1 MKRKLKVNDFFC
13 GCGGMGIA
21 FENAGYEIAG
31 AWDFDK
37 YAVESYRANVGDH
50 VQKADIKELHQ
61 ADIPQA
67 DVWAFGFPCQDL
79 SVAGKQR
86 GMILKCE
93 DCGEEIEINPEEYTG
108 NTICPKCSSNNFKA
122 ASRSGCFFEMMR
134 LLEETEREREH
145 AMPAVIIA
153 ENVRG
158 LRPYLPVLRLEYER
172 HGYTAHIEMF
182 NSKYWNVP
190 QNRDRYA
197 VVGTRNKKN
206 LTFTFPKEQHEFVP
220 KLSDYLEKDVPE
232 KYYLPDEKAQTI
244 IAQALEKLEGLGKC
258 HACITP
264 DRINKRQNGPRA
276 KAEDEPMFTL
286 TAQDLHGVI
295 ILEDEQTEESVVT
308 DIAEETGLLDPNG
321 CGKTLRVGGGGSIT
335 KKHNYQHVIVNPGG
349 GQRATEF
356 PITVTVNK
364 CGRNVLKIADVSP
377 CLTARDYKGYA
388 GKKDM
393 IAVIEER
400 KEQDN
405 GKSQQPGLP
414 NGGMLDIKGQDQ
426 CRRVYSTD
434 GIAPTLTTSGGGQ
447 REVKIF
453 DTKRLRVRK
462 LTPKEYGILQAFPMD
477 DWKQV
482 VSDSQAYKQFGNAV
496 TTTVFT
502 AIAEEIAKSIY
513 AAEESEEQNMEAE
526 NKNFTGMNEPEE
538 KPTAESILAAAEAE
552 AKVAAEREETTKTA
566 IPAEETITPN
576 SLANGMLQFLLDIG
590 IVASACVTD
599 ETEKMFA
606 KHIKEELDGITI
618 GETPE
623 ILRDW
628 EAAQNAVN
636 DMLSKYAPGG
646 YMGKI
651 IYPLLTPLKERL
663 EAGERTP
670 DLYNAIVEATR

>member
-21 FENAGYEIAG
+21 FKNAGYEIAG

-37 YAVESYRANVGDH
+37 YAVETYRANVGDH

-93 DCGEEIEINPEEYTG
+93 DCGEEVEINPEEYTG
-108 NTICPKCSSNNFKA
+108 NTKCQVCGGESFKA

-206 LTFTFPKEQHEFVP
+206 LSFTFPKEQHEFVP
-220 KLSDYLEKDVPE
+220 KLSDYLEKDVAE

-244 IAQALEKLEGLGKC
+244 ITQAMEKLEKMGKC

-321 CGKTLRVGGGGSIT
+321 CGKTLRVGGAEASQRNTTINT
-335 KKHNYQHVIVNPGG
+335 LLSTTR
-349 GQRATEF
+349 GQQSTADNERCEHEPIQARNERERIFCRGISTDINNQQGRGDKSNNDREINDF
-356 PITVTVNK
+356 PITVAVNK
-364 CGRNVLKIADVSP
+364 AGRNVTKLTDIAP
-377 CLTARDYKGYA
+377 CLVARDYKGFA
-388 GKKDM
+388 GKAEK

-405 GKSQQPGLP
+405 E
-414 NGGMLDIKGQDQ
+414 
-426 CRRVYSTD
+426 
-434 GIAPTLTTSGGGQ
+434 Q
-447 REVKIF
+447 RE
-453 DTKRLRVRK
+453 
-462 LTPKEYGILQAFPMD
+462 
-477 DWKQV
+477 
-482 VSDSQAYKQFGNAV
+482 
-496 TTTVFT
+496 
-502 AIAEEIAKSIY
+502 
-513 AAEESEEQNMEAE
+513 
-526 NKNFTGMNEPEE
+526 
-538 KPTAESILAAAEAE
+538 
-552 AKVAAEREETTKTA
+552 
-566 IPAEETITPN
+566 
-576 SLANGMLQFLLDIG
+576 
-590 IVASACVTD
+590 
-599 ETEKMFA
+599 
-606 KHIKEELDGITI
+606 
-618 GETPE
+618 
-623 ILRDW
+623 
-628 EAAQNAVN
+628 
-636 DMLSKYAPGG
+636 
-646 YMGKI
+646 
-651 IYPLLTPLKERL
+651 
-663 EAGERTP
+663 
-670 DLYNAIVEATR
+670 

>member
-1 MKRKLKVNDFFC
+1 MRKLKVNDFFC

-21 FENAGYEIAG
+21 FKNAGYEIAG

-108 NTICPKCSSNNFKA
+108 NTVCPKCSSNNFKA

-206 LTFTFPKEQHEFVP
+206 LSFTFPKEQHEFVP

-244 IAQALEKLEGLGKC
+244 IAQALEKLEKMGKC

-295 ILEDEQTEESVVT
+295 ILEDEKEEESTGGGQQTTT
-308 DIAEETGLLDPNG
+308 DNKCCEHKPVRSWDERKRVLCRGISPNAYNQQGRGDKSNDNRECPFENGIIQAQRNG
-321 CGKTLRVGGGGSIT
+321 CGTFVAVASTLLS
-335 KKHNYQHVIVNPGG
+335 
-349 GQRATEF
+349 
-356 PITVTVNK
+356 
-364 CGRNVLKIADVSP
+364 S
-377 CLTARDYKGYA
+377 DYKQPPL
-388 GKKDM
+388 
-393 IAVIEER
+393 VIEER

-405 GKSQQPGLP
+405 GKNQ
-414 NGGMLDIKGQDQ
+414 
-426 CRRVYSTD
+426 
-434 GIAPTLTTSGGGQ
+434 
-447 REVKIF
+447 
-453 DTKRLRVRK
+453 
-462 LTPKEYGILQAFPMD
+462 
-477 DWKQV
+477 
-482 VSDSQAYKQFGNAV
+482 
-496 TTTVFT
+496 
-502 AIAEEIAKSIY
+502 
-513 AAEESEEQNMEAE
+513 
-526 NKNFTGMNEPEE
+526 
-538 KPTAESILAAAEAE
+538 
-552 AKVAAEREETTKTA
+552 
-566 IPAEETITPN
+566 
-576 SLANGMLQFLLDIG
+576 
-590 IVASACVTD
+590 
-599 ETEKMFA
+599 
-606 KHIKEELDGITI
+606 
-618 GETPE
+618 
-623 ILRDW
+623 
-628 EAAQNAVN
+628 
-636 DMLSKYAPGG
+636 
-646 YMGKI
+646 
-651 IYPLLTPLKERL
+651 
-663 EAGERTP
+663 
-670 DLYNAIVEATR
+670 

>member
-21 FENAGYEIAG
+21 FKNAGYEIAG

-37 YAVESYRANVGDH
+37 YAVETYRANVGDH

-145 AMPAVIIA
+145 AMPA
-153 ENVRG
+153 
-158 LRPYLPVLRLEYER
+158 
-172 HGYTAHIEMF
+172 
-182 NSKYWNVP
+182 
-190 QNRDRYA
+190 
-197 VVGTRNKKN
+197 
-206 LTFTFPKEQHEFVP
+206 
-220 KLSDYLEKDVPE
+220 EK
-232 KYYLPDEKAQTI
+232 T
-244 IAQALEKLEGLGKC
+244 
-258 HACITP
+258 ITP
-264 DRINKRQNGPRA
+264 D
-276 KAEDEPMFTL
+276 TL
-286 TAQDLHGVI
+286 A
-295 ILEDEQTEESVVT
+295 
-308 DIAEETGLLDPNG
+308 A
-321 CGKTLRVGGGGSIT
+321 
-335 KKHNYQHVIVNPGG
+335 
-349 GQRATEF
+349 
-356 PITVTVNK
+356 
-364 CGRNVLKIADVSP
+364 
-377 CLTARDYKGYA
+377 
-388 GKKDM
+388 
-393 IAVIEER
+393 
-400 KEQDN
+400 
-405 GKSQQPGLP
+405 
-414 NGGMLDIKGQDQ
+414 GMLH
-426 CRRVYSTD
+426 
-434 GIAPTLTTSGGGQ
+434 
-447 REVKIF
+447 
-453 DTKRLRVRK
+453 
-462 LTPKEYGILQAFPMD
+462 
-477 DWKQV
+477 
-482 VSDSQAYKQFGNAV
+482 
-496 TTTVFT
+496 
-502 AIAEEIAKSIY
+502 
-513 AAEESEEQNMEAE
+513 
-526 NKNFTGMNEPEE
+526 
-538 KPTAESILAAAEAE
+538 
-552 AKVAAEREETTKTA
+552 
-566 IPAEETITPN
+566 
-576 SLANGMLQFLLDIG
+576 FLLDSG

>member
-21 FENAGYEIAG
+21 FKNAGYEIAG

-145 AMPAVIIA
+145 AMPTVIIA

-206 LTFTFPKEQHEFVP
+206 LSFTFPKEQHEFVP

-244 IAQALEKLEGLGKC
+244 IAQAMEKLEKMGKC

-264 DRINKRQNGPRA
+264 DRINKRQKDEKGMVIKNDYLARLLSLRPCPEMSTYDFLYRIAVDLVYTSNSFSVIFWNKDFTRVESIQPITTTSYRIFEDDKNNILFRFRWDYDGKMYTVPYQNVIHV
-276 KAEDEPMFTL
+276 KARYNKRRFLGTTPDMEL
-286 TAQDLHGVI
+286 KRSLDLI
-295 ILEDEQTEESVVT
+295 
-308 DIAEETGLLDPNG
+308 ETSGETIKN
-321 CGKTLRVGGGGSIT
+321 
-335 KKHNYQHVIVNPGG
+335 IVN
-349 GQRATEF
+349 R
-356 PITVTVNK
+356 
-364 CGRNVLKIADVSP
+364 S
-377 CLTARDYKGYA
+377 
-388 GKKDM
+388 
-393 IAVIEER
+393 
-400 KEQDN
+400 
-405 GKSQQPGLP
+405 
-414 NGGMLDIKGQDQ
+414 
-426 CRRVYSTD
+426 
-434 GIAPTLTTSGGGQ
+434 
-447 REVKIF
+447 
-453 DTKRLRVRK
+453 
-462 LTPKEYGILQAFPMD
+462 
-477 DWKQV
+477 
-482 VSDSQAYKQFGNAV
+482 
-496 TTTVFT
+496 
-502 AIAEEIAKSIY
+502 
-513 AAEESEEQNMEAE
+513 
-526 NKNFTGMNEPEE
+526 
-538 KPTAESILAAAEAE
+538 
-552 AKVAAEREETTKTA
+552 
-566 IPAEETITPN
+566 N
-576 SLANGMLQFLLDIG
+576 SLAGYLKYNNIAD
-590 IVASACVTD
+590 D
-599 ETEKMFA
+599 
-606 KHIKEELDGITI
+606 EELKEIARNFQDAYMNKDNAGGIAAIDNTVEFKEI
-618 GETPE
+618 SQRTPS
-623 ILRDW
+623 IPTNQITFLRD
-628 EAAQNAVN
+628 NIYRYYGVN
-636 DMLSKYAPGG
+636 DKILTSTLNDTEFISFYENVIEPISVQLSYEFTFK
-646 YMGKI
+646 
-651 IYPLLTPLKERL
+651 LLTPREIGYGNRIDFVANLLQYATLQTRETIGGGMFDRGALTINEYRELMYYGPVEDGDQRL
-663 EAGERTP
+663 VSLNYVKVGDQSLYQVGQQNEPP
-670 DLYNAIVEATR
+670 DDTGANDREKRAMQAAARAYMQIMKGG

>member
-21 FENAGYEIAG
+21 FKNAGYEIAG

-206 LTFTFPKEQHEFVP
+206 LSFTFPKEQHEFVP

-244 IAQALEKLEGLGKC
+244 IAQAMEKLEKMGKC

-295 ILEDEQTEESVVT
+295 ILEDEKEEEST
-308 DIAEETGLLDPNG
+308 
-321 CGKTLRVGGGGSIT
+321 
-335 KKHNYQHVIVNPGG
+335 
-349 GQRATEF
+349 
-356 PITVTVNK
+356 
-364 CGRNVLKIADVSP
+364 
-377 CLTARDYKGYA
+377 
-388 GKKDM
+388 
-393 IAVIEER
+393 
-400 KEQDN
+400 
-405 GKSQQPGLP
+405 
-414 NGGMLDIKGQDQ
+414 
-426 CRRVYSTD
+426 
-434 GIAPTLTTSGGGQ
+434 GGGQ

-462 LTPKEYGILQAFPMD
+462 LTPKEYGILQALPMD

-576 SLANGMLQFLLDIG
+576 SLANGMLQFLLDSG

>member
-21 FENAGYEIAG
+21 FKNAGYEIAG

-206 LTFTFPKEQHEFVP
+206 LSFTFPKEQHEFVP

-244 IAQALEKLEGLGKC
+244 IAQAMEKLEKIGKC

-295 ILEDEQTEESVVT
+295 ILEDEKEEEST
-308 DIAEETGLLDPNG
+308 GGGSRQPQIINIANTNPSGHGMNGSVYFAEGLAPTLTTNKGEGIKVMTIENAPFENGIIQAQKNG
-321 CGKTLRVGGGGSIT
+321 CGTFVAVAPTLLS
-335 KKHNYQHVIVNPGG
+335 
-349 GQRATEF
+349 
-356 PITVTVNK
+356 
-364 CGRNVLKIADVSP
+364 S
-377 CLTARDYKGYA
+377 DYKQPPL
-388 GKKDM
+388 
-393 IAVIEER
+393 VIEKR

-405 GKSQQPGLP
+405 GK
-414 NGGMLDIKGQDQ
+414 N
-426 CRRVYSTD
+426 
-434 GIAPTLTTSGGGQ
+434 
-447 REVKIF
+447 
-453 DTKRLRVRK
+453 
-462 LTPKEYGILQAFPMD
+462 
-477 DWKQV
+477 
-482 VSDSQAYKQFGNAV
+482 
-496 TTTVFT
+496 
-502 AIAEEIAKSIY
+502 
-513 AAEESEEQNMEAE
+513 
-526 NKNFTGMNEPEE
+526 
-538 KPTAESILAAAEAE
+538 
-552 AKVAAEREETTKTA
+552 
-566 IPAEETITPN
+566 
-576 SLANGMLQFLLDIG
+576 
-590 IVASACVTD
+590 
-599 ETEKMFA
+599 
-606 KHIKEELDGITI
+606 
-618 GETPE
+618 
-623 ILRDW
+623 
-628 EAAQNAVN
+628 
-636 DMLSKYAPGG
+636 
-646 YMGKI
+646 
-651 IYPLLTPLKERL
+651 
-663 EAGERTP
+663 
-670 DLYNAIVEATR
+670 